1 MAENTVS
8 TLVPFGNQ
16 NDPIHISF
24 LDGKVPAVS
33 SIDVARHFSKK
44 HCHVLRDINNLMQVL
59 PPVFI
64 ESNFGLNEHKDKI
77 GRTLSA
83 YLLTREAFSLLVMG
97 FTGKAAIRWK
107 LAYIE
112 AFNAL
117 EEQASI
123 SREEHQRLLSLARE
137 SGYRQGREETL
148 ALPATQELMERI
160 RLEGVEQGRKLQKR
174 QDGYAMTMKAIGTC
188 KGALLSPKPPSCAIF
203 PSTPW
208 RCGCVGCVPAWPP
221 CAARSLYRG
230 SSWRRRHDGL
240 SERKSGRHLDAA
252 SCPALLFVAGGAGHR
267 RVQRAQRCFRYSGMG
282 RVVLLHTGF
291 VGYEFGIK
299 RKNSLI

>member
-44 HCHVLRDINNLMQVL
+44 HQHVLRDIKNLIQIV
-59 PPVFI
+59 PISFN
-64 ESNFGLNEHKDKI
+64 ESNFGRVDYVDAKGEK
-77 GRTLSA
+77 RPA

-97 FTGKAAIRWK
+97 FTGRAAIRWK

-117 EEQASI
+117 EKQASI

-137 SGYRQGREETL
+137 SGYRQGLEETL
-148 ALPATQELMERI
+148 ALPATRELMERI

-174 QDGYAMTMKAIGTC
+174 QDGYTQTMKAIGYLQR
-188 KGALLSPKPPSCAIF
+188 GAF
-203 PSTPW
+203 P
-208 RCGCVGCVPAWPP
+208 C
-221 CAARSLYRG
+221 RSRQAV
-230 SSWRRRHDGL
+230 RHDEGGSGYTAAPPAFRHGFGAPRQARTGQSYGGVVMMDFRSENPGDISAQLHARIRFL
-240 SERKSGRHLDAA
+240 SLATLAIGSLDEGTLAD
-252 SCPALLFVAGGAGHR
+252 ALAWEGFFYFTQDLLDLTA
-267 RVQRAQRCFRYSGMG
+267 
-282 RVVLLHTGF
+282 VLKEKTA
-291 VGYEFGIK
+291 
-299 RKNSLI
+299 

>member
-148 ALPATQELMERI
+148 ALPATRELMERI
-160 RLEGVEQGRKLQKR
+160 RQEGLEEGRKIQKR
-174 QDGYAMTMKAIGTC
+174 QDGYAMTMKAISYLQRGLTVAEAAKLC
-188 KGALLSPKPPSCAIF
+188 DLSKYALEMRL
-203 PSTPW
+203 
-208 RCGCVGCVPAWPP
+208 
-221 CAARSLYRG
+221 
-230 SSWRRRHDGL
+230 RRLR
-240 SERKSGRHLDAA
+240 
-252 SCPALLFVAGGAGHR
+252 
-267 RVQRAQRCFRYSGMG
+267 SGMASLRRTKPVQG
-282 RVVLLHTGF
+282 KLME
-291 VGYEFGIK
+291 VGA
-299 RKNSLI
+299 

>member
-59 PPVFI
+59 PPAFI

-137 SGYRQGREETL
+137 SGYHQGREETL

-160 RLEGVEQGRKLQKR
+160 RLEGVEEGRKIQKR
-174 QDGYAMTMKAIGTC
+174 QDGYVMTMKAIGYLQRGLTVAEAAKLC
-188 KGALLSPKPPSCAIF
+188 DLSKYALEMRL
-203 PSTPW
+203 
-208 RCGCVGCVPAWPP
+208 
-221 CAARSLYRG
+221 
-230 SSWRRRHDGL
+230 RRLR
-240 SERKSGRHLDAA
+240 
-252 SCPALLFVAGGAGHR
+252 
-267 RVQRAQRCFRYSGMG
+267 SGMASLRRTKPVQG
-282 RVVLLHTGF
+282 KLME
-291 VGYEFGIK
+291 VGA
-299 RKNSLI
+299 

>member
-8 TLVPFGNQ
+8 ALVPFGNQ

-44 HCHVLRDINNLMQVL
+44 HQHVLRDINNLMQIVHIS
-59 PPVFI
+59 FN
-64 ESNFGLNEHKDKI
+64 ESNFGRVDYVDAKGEK
-77 GRTLSA
+77 RPA

-97 FTGKAAIRWK
+97 FTGRAAIRWK

-117 EEQASI
+117 EKQASI

-137 SGYRQGREETL
+137 SGYRQGLEETL
-148 ALPATQELMERI
+148 ALPATRELMERI

-174 QDGYAMTMKAIGTC
+174 QDGYTQTMKAIGY
-188 KGALLSPKPPSCAIF
+188 LQ
-203 PSTPW
+203 
-208 RCGCVGCVPAWPP
+208 R
-221 CAARSLYRG
+221 
-230 SSWRRRHDGL
+230 GL
-240 SERKSGRHLDAA
+240 SLAEAAKLCDMTKAALDTR
-252 SCPALLFVAGGAGHR
+252 LR
-267 RVQRAQRCFRYSGMG
+267 RLRSGMASVRRAKPVQAQG
-282 RVVLLHTGF
+282 SLLTDGVAPRAAHGERREGGTDLLRPAS
-291 VGYEFGIK
+291 VTSAERSK
-299 RKNSLI
+299 EASS

>member
-59 PPVFI
+59 PASFC
-64 ESNFGLNEHKDKI
+64 ESNFG
-77 GRTLSA
+77 RTSTSVKQPNGGTREGCA

-97 FTGKAAIRWK
+97 FTGRAAIRWK

-117 EEQASI
+117 EKQASI

-137 SGYRQGREETL
+137 SGYHQGREEAL
-148 ALPATQELMERI
+148 ALPATRELMERI
-160 RLEGVEQGRKLQKR
+160 RLEGVEEGRRLQKR
-174 QDGYAMTMKAIGTC
+174 RDGYAMTMKAIGY
-188 KGALLSPKPPSCAIF
+188 LQ
-203 PSTPW
+203 
-208 RCGCVGCVPAWPP
+208 R
-221 CAARSLYRG
+221 
-230 SSWRRRHDGL
+230 GL
-240 SERKSGRHLDAA
+240 SISEAAKLCDMTKSALDTRLRRLRFGMA
-252 SCPALLFVAGGAGHR
+252 SVRRTKPVQGKLMEVGA
-267 RVQRAQRCFRYSGMG
+267 
-282 RVVLLHTGF
+282 
-291 VGYEFGIK
+291 
-299 RKNSLI
+299 